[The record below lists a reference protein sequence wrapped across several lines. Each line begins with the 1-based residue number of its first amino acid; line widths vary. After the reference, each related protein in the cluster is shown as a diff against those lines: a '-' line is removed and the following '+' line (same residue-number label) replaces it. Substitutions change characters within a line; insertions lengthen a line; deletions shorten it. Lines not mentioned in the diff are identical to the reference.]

1 VSGALDRIL
10 DRVAQNQTAQR
21 EAAADAAS
29 SRPFV
34 SRLGG
39 GQFLAADRVFDTVSG
54 QPGTVYATRTPT
66 TAEPRSVSVLLEV
79 GTFVWREPSQFV
91 LRPTP
96 PAPKPEAR

>member
-21 EAAADAAS
+21 EAATDAAS

-54 QPGTVYATRTPT
+54 QPGTVDATRTPT
-66 TAEPRSVSVLLEV
+66 PAEPRSVSVRLAIGAV
-79 GTFVWREPSQFV
+79 VWREPAQLV

-96 PAPKPEAR
+96 PTPKLESR